1 MDSINISVLAIM
13 LLVIPFYIFYFM
25 TDNDIVYD
33 GKNKEILNRYIKED
47 SEVIRSKNKIKETSH
62 SLHK

>member
-1 MDSINISVLAIM
+1 
-13 LLVIPFYIFYFM
+13 M